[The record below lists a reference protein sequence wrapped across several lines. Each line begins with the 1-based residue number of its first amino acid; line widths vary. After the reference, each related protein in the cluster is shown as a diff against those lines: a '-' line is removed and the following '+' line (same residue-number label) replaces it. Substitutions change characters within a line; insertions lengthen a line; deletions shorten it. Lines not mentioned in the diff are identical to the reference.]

1 MFPRL
6 DQELLPRF
14 MESVNRLRIK
24 KESISSPTDS
34 TPKFNMNFVGPN
46 RKMNRIRNENIYT
59 LKLESHLIPFIMPE
73 DADMVYTRIMAA
85 MTIISIM
92 PLVGI
97 PVMLDMP
104 PATENAPVDREPD
117 IPAQSM
123 KIQRASMM
131 SASLP
136 FVARSPSNGEMQAP
150 NENGFFIL

>member
-1 MFPRL
+1 
-6 DQELLPRF
+6 
-14 MESVNRLRIK
+14 
-24 KESISSPTDS
+24 
-34 TPKFNMNFVGPN
+34 
-46 RKMNRIRNENIYT
+46 
-59 LKLESHLIPFIMPE
+59 MPE

-136 FVARSPSNGEMQAP
+136 FVTRSPSNGEMQAP
-150 NENGFFIL
+150 N

>member
-1 MFPRL
+1 
-6 DQELLPRF
+6 
-14 MESVNRLRIK
+14 
-24 KESISSPTDS
+24 
-34 TPKFNMNFVGPN
+34 
-46 RKMNRIRNENIYT
+46 
-59 LKLESHLIPFIMPE
+59 MPE
-73 DADMVYTRIMAA
+73 DADMVYPRIMAA

-104 PATENAPVDREPD
+104 PATEKAPVDREPD

-136 FVARSPSNGEMQAP
+136 YVARSPSNGEMQAP

>member
-1 MFPRL
+1 
-6 DQELLPRF
+6 
-14 MESVNRLRIK
+14 
-24 KESISSPTDS
+24 
-34 TPKFNMNFVGPN
+34 MNFVGPN

-104 PATENAPVDREPD
+104 PATEKAPVLPVP
-117 IPAQSM
+117 PATAKCRPPM
-123 KIQRASMM
+123 KMVSSYCNR
-131 SASLP
+131 
-136 FVARSPSNGEMQAP
+136 
-150 NENGFFIL
+150 